1 MIVKA
6 GNEHTTYGVKRGL
19 PFTQFL
25 QIEVVKLKQY
35 GVLQNILEKYA
46 LKPNCNGQNTNGE
59 SAASIRFEK
68 VVLPFTIFAIG
79 SIFAI
84 IIMFFEKSCW
94 RLKIVLEDSKNKGL
108 KKPDLLDVAYQR
120 QDKLQAYIQKTVWL
134 ASWLNNQYQPR
145 KLPHKRYTM

>member
-1 MIVKA
+1 LIVKA

-19 PFTQFL
+19 PYTQFL

-84 IIMFFEKSCW
+84 IIMAFEKCLSKK
-94 RLKIVLEDSKNKGL
+94 KIFEDHKNKGW
-108 KKPDLLDVAYQR
+108 KQDDSDVAYRRQR
-120 QDKLQAYIQKTVWL
+120 VCPCHYRTILTIKFT
-134 ASWLNNQYQPR
+134 NF
-145 KLPHKRYTM
+145 